1 MLELEKYVLEHTEK
15 EDEIL
20 KELNRQ
26 THLNQLNSRMISGH
40 LQGKLLEMFSKMI
53 KPKRILEIGTFTAY
67 SAICMA
73 KALKKDGKLHTIEVN
88 DELEDFIKT
97 YIKKSNLEDKIILH
111 IGDANKILPNLNE
124 IFDLIFI
131 DAEKTEYLNYYKL
144 IFDKLRKGGF
154 IIADNVLWNGKVINK
169 INNKDKKTQAIAE
182 FNNFVHNDKRVMNL
196 ILPFRDG
203 LMILQKK

>member
-73 KALKKDGKLHTIEVN
+73 KALEKDGKLHTIEVN